1 MIERVISYESSGSY
15 LCVKTIHDPN
25 PKKHLHDLSF
35 VKLSFTD
42 TCLDFL
48 SIFDISP
55 CKISSNPLELSKML
69 LKLMNPYK
77 FTFYVYLCRYL
88 TSWQLIFGRG
98 LIFRIF
104 NRLNLR
110 FPFFWLLFETFLN
123 FLIFYLKKWDCDI
136 VVYLPWYFLIDSDN
150 LL

>member
-1 MIERVISYESSGSY
+1 MSKDTYSQEQTYFSYYLKTQCHSLSLVLSAHVELPFMIERVISYESSGSY

-48 SIFDISP
+48 SIFDISC

-69 LKLMNPYK
+69 LKLMNLYK
-77 FTFYVYLCRYL
+77 FTFCVYSCRYL

-110 FPFFWLLFETFLN
+110 FPFF
-123 FLIFYLKKWDCDI
+123 
-136 VVYLPWYFLIDSDN
+136 
-150 LL
+150 